1 MITVNIDDSEV
12 KKELQ
17 RLANAGINMR
27 PLYLSIGEQLLNST
41 QERFRTSTAPD
52 GSRWQSNTQA
62 TYMALID
69 KKDQRKDGTLNQ
81 RGNNK
86 ILNKQP
92 LIGELG
98 WNGGL
103 ADQIYYQTDENGV
116 SIGSP
121 KPYAAMQQFGGTK
134 AQFPQLWGDI
144 PARPFLGLSDEDNE
158 DILAMALDH
167 LANSQT

>member
-1 MITVNIDDSEV
+1 MITVNIDDGDA

-17 RLANAGINMR
+17 RIAQAGANMH
-27 PLYLSIGEQLLNST
+27 PLYLSIGEQITNST

-52 GSRWQSNTQA
+52 GSRWQLNGLS

-69 KKDQRKDGTLNQ
+69 KKDQRKDGSLNQ
-81 RGNNK
+81 RGINK
-86 ILNKQP
+86 ALNKQP

-103 ADQIYYQTDENGV
+103 ADQIYYETDESGV
-116 SIGSP
+116 SIGSS

-144 PARPFLGLSDEDNE
+144 PTRPFLGLSDEDNE